1 MSCLCSGGGSL
12 GSGILVFLVLLPELP
27 EIGSGSVFLVSSIKN
42 GAGFMILG
50 SWYHGAVA
58 PLPAIPELRSG
69 VVVLVS
75 S

>member
-27 EIGSGSVFLVSSIKN
+27 VIGSCSVFSVL
-42 GAGFMILG
+42 L
-50 SWYHGAVA
+50 
-58 PLPAIPELRSG
+58 PELPEIRSG
-69 VVVLVS
+69 LVVLVS